1 MGVLSLAMYPAD
13 IRAISTVDFEGM
25 ARVFEKQQWAV
36 VEEVRVV
43 ISNKDECELGRV
55 VRRRLR
61 KLDERGVLRVN
72 VGFDER
78 EVI

>member
-55 VRRRLR
+55 VKRRLR